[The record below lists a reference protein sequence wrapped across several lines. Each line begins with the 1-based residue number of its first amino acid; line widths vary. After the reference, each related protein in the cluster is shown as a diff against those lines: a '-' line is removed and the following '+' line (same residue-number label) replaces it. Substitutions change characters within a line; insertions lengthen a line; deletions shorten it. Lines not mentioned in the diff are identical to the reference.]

1 MGLAL
6 QLDGTGCALDAAEM
20 ARGRRLV
27 DEALAAYLS
36 PPKPYVI
43 DDDDATPTRKAAST
57 PKAAWTPASPP
68 PPPPLRRAPA
78 ARCLEEAFD
87 AMDVDDDAGASN
99 PPTPTSVRE
108 LLEAHEV
115 PEAVVTRVETALSED
130 LEDAALATAEDV
142 DAFVVDEL
150 LTPATAGKLRR
161 AFSAAGADLGERP
174 STASDRLSEFLVET
188 ASASTAIAARFVGFG
203 CE

>member
-43 DDDDATPTRKAAST
+43 EDDDATPTRKGAPT

-87 AMDVDDDAGASN
+87 AMDVDDDAGAST

-115 PEAVVTRVETALSED
+115 PEAVVTRVETALSEY

-142 DAFVVDEL
+142 DAFVLDEL

-188 ASASTAIAARFVGFG
+188 RQRRGDPRRFVGFG

>member
-1 MGLAL
+1 
-6 QLDGTGCALDAAEM
+6 
-20 ARGRRLV
+20 
-27 DEALAAYLS
+27 
-36 PPKPYVI
+36 
-43 DDDDATPTRKAAST
+43 
-57 PKAAWTPASPP
+57 
-68 PPPPLRRAPA
+68 
-78 ARCLEEAFD
+78 
-87 AMDVDDDAGASN
+87 MDVDDDAGAST

-115 PEAVVTRVETALSED
+115 PEAVVTRVENALSEY

-188 ASASTAIAARFVGFG
+188 ASASAAITARFVGFG